1 MQEINRACAAVS
13 RTAGWASSCLHLKG
27 GAANE
32 DIKSKKISGKRTHD
46 DASLDEC
53 PDSHSE
59 TEGDEGTDTDT
70 YTDTDSSSFSET
82 QDVTNEDA
90 HAARGEE
97 SEESASR
104 GDEDR
109 SDSESTESDTS
120 AGDEP
125 LKDESSAGLQ
135 QCPAGQRCYSGAGCA
150 FKLLKEVKL
159 QQEPW
164 AVAVGPKDKLL
175 YVSLALKHKILVIDP
190 ESGAV
195 LRAFHSRGIP
205 TYEPGELRQ
214 EQDRMHATQGLS
226 LGSGA
231 NLTQDGQ
238 HEKHGGRA
246 PVEWDERKEALL
258 HSPPAIDFE
267 LRKAHGGRRDGKQD
281 KGLPYKLW
289 VPCGIAF
296 NPQGD
301 LLVADRCVC
310 VCVCVCVY
318 FVCLSGSCH
327 GVYSIRIRHTRVP
340 LVGPRFPLRS
350 ALLLLQRKFVRAPH
364 VPPRDPPRKD
374 PQARPARTRGDG
386 GRHQD
391 GDGFRFGFDERLQRR
406 VGPREEESK
415 IGARSWCATRGEACE
430 CGGGDEGG
438 GCGAVSGA
446 DGCACVCRRC
456 CAVRGSKG
464 TLRTCV
470 SA

>member
-310 VCVCVCVY
+310 VCVCVCILY
-318 FVCLSGSCH
+318 VCQE
-327 GVYSIRIRHTRVP
+327 VAMASIAYAYASIAYAYACATGWSSIPSEVRIAP
-340 LVGPRFPLRS
+340 LAAEIRACSACPPTGPSSKRS
-350 ALLLLQRKFVRAPH
+350 SSPAS
-364 VPPRDPPRKD
+364 KD
-374 PQARPARTRGDG
+374 KG
-386 GRHQD
+386 GR
-391 GDGFRFGFDERLQRR
+391 GPAPRRRRLQ
-406 VGPREEESK
+406 V
-415 IGARSWCATRGEACE
+415 W
-430 CGGGDEGG
+430 
-438 GCGAVSGA
+438 V
-446 DGCACVCRRC
+446 
-456 CAVRGSKG
+456 
-464 TLRTCV
+464 
-470 SA
+470 